1 MAKII
6 SGRKFNFLN
15 LLAYNVAKWK
25 GGIFGRPKMA
35 DRLVVS
41 GPVVSRHVVSL
52 TFGLLD
58 NWTFGHLVFGTNE
71 LLDIWPFGHLAF
83 WTLGLFNLCSS
94 DFWSHDFWP
103 FGHLEFW
110 TFDLLDI
117 CSFGHLILWTLELF
131 GLSQLS
137 NVQKSKCPKDQMSTR
152 PHLSRPRVQRPQVY
166 LSQKYSVP
174 YILLWCLRRKPTPRL
189 MVIWKWQIAWHVS
202 SSLPYIK
209 YKNKRFS
216 YVFFSLLL
224 NIS

>member
-71 LLDIWPFGHLAF
+71 LLDIWPFWPLAF
-83 WTLGLFNLCSS
+83 RTLGLFDLCSS

-137 NVQKSKCPKDQMSTR
+137 KSPSVQKTKCQRDHISRDHASRDHKYICPKNTVCLTFYYGAFEES
-152 PHLSRPRVQRPQVY
+152 PHRV
-166 LSQKYSVP
+166 
-174 YILLWCLRRKPTPRL
+174 
-189 MVIWKWQIAWHVS
+189 
-202 SSLPYIK
+202 
-209 YKNKRFS
+209 
-216 YVFFSLLL
+216 
-224 NIS
+224 